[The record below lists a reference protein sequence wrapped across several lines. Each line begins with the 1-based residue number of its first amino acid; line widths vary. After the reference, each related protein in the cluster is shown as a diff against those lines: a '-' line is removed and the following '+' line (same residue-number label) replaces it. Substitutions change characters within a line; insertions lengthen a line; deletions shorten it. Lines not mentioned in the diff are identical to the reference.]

1 MSKRERE
8 REREREEGGVREG
21 EREKEGEGD
30 QNIVFSKYEL
40 LETESGRFHYIPRK
54 KGYVGYVSKKSLN
67 QNVISYCV
75 VIIIR
80 R

>member
-1 MSKRERE
+1 MREA
-8 REREREEGGVREG
+8 

-67 QNVISYCV
+67 QNCISYCV